1 MRCQICQKNDATIH
15 LTEINEG
22 HRKETHLCELCA
34 AQEGIAVKSQIP
46 INELLSSLLG
56 AQPNDEDFLGGPESQ
71 QECPNCGFTLDKF
84 RKEAVLGCPDDYEV
98 FEDSLSSL
106 IEKAHNGKMT
116 HCGKV
121 PSTAPKETKSKME
134 LMNLRNQLE
143 AAVRSEDYE
152 TAAKLRDQINQLNK

>member
-1 MRCQICQKNDATIH
+1 
-15 LTEINEG
+15 
-22 HRKETHLCELCA
+22 
-34 AQEGIAVKSQIP
+34 
-46 INELLSSLLG
+46 
-56 AQPNDEDFLGGPESQ
+56 
-71 QECPNCGFTLDKF
+71 
-84 RKEAVLGCPDDYEV
+84 
-98 FEDSLSSL
+98 
-106 IEKAHNGKMT
+106 MT